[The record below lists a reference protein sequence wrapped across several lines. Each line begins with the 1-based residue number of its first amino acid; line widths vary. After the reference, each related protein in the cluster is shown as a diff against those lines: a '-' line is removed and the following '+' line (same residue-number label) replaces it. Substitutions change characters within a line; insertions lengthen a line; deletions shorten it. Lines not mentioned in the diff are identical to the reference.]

1 MTYLKRT
8 AIAYDRNSD
17 ITQSTIAQPNS
28 PSHYRGSAPFSVI
41 GQPLPVP
48 ENPENDLD
56 IVKKEKRFSYDGS
69 FYELGKEYETESF
82 NTTS

>member
-1 MTYLKRT
+1 VAQIAALIPSNDVEAERYFVAFAGYSQCCDVFKTA

-28 PSHYRGSAPFSVI
+28 PSHYRGPAPFSVI

-48 ENPENDLD
+48 EWPENDLD
-56 IVKKEKRFSYDGS
+56 IV
-69 FYELGKEYETESF
+69 
-82 NTTS
+82 